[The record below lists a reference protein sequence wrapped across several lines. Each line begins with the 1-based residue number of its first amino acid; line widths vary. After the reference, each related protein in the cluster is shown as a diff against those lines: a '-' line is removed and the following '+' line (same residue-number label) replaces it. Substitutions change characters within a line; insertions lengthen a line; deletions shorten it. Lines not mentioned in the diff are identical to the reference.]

1 MKVLIFVI
9 LLSTLNFIKFAK
21 SLNLTYILKQKHD
34 HFEPN
39 CIAEEDL
46 LDSPIGW
53 IYPFPKN
60 KTDVPQISNKI
71 KKIKTLFALLHLR

>member
-1 MKVLIFVI
+1 MLIFVI

-34 HFEPN
+34 HYEPN

-46 LDSPIGW
+46 LNSPIGW
-53 IYPFPKN
+53 IYPLPKT
-60 KTDVPQISNKI
+60 KTDIPQTSKQI
-71 KKIKTLFALLHLR
+71 KQNEKQKRWSLRLF

>member
-9 LLSTLNFIKFAK
+9 LLSALNFIKFTQ
-21 SLNLTYILKQKHD
+21 SLNLTYILKLKHD

-46 LDSPIGW
+46 INSPIGW
-53 IYPFPKN
+53 IYPLPK
-60 KTDVPQISNKI
+60 T
-71 KKIKTLFALLHLR
+71 KKEILQTSKSK